1 MPGRG
6 QWRRAGRSALPA
18 VVWRLRGIGGE
29 TGLTGAYNSCAY
41 ELEWCSDLMGS
52 RRNNLIV
59 LALVV
64 VLLGVAAYFI
74 FINEPVTKST
84 QLGLDLQGGVS
95 AQLQGSQT
103 GGGKVTREEIQQAAD
118 LIRQRID
125 RLGVADPDVR
135 VQSEDQI
142 VVQIPGVKNPE
153 EVIRIIGSTAQ
164 LGFYQ
169 VLAADPQPNIP
180 DDEIDS
186 TKKDITETLK
196 EDDAYEKGKT
206 KILFEETPSIEGRGT
221 DVNGYIVHQDP
232 DMTGDSLQQNGANVE
247 FDQQTGKRIVS
258 LELTAEGGRQMGEL
272 TQGMLADAAASGE
285 PALLAIALDQ
295 DIQSAPQVQEPLGQN
310 ISISNDSLPEG
321 LPEDEAKQLETVL
334 NTGALPVNMKVIS
347 ETTVGPTLGFSSLKS
362 GLLAS
367 LVGFGLVLLLLLVIY
382 RALGIVADLALLI
395 YAFLLWGLIVII
407 PITVTLPGI
416 AGIVLSIGVAADANV
431 VIFERIKEEIRRGKS
446 PRTAVGIG
454 YQKGFA
460 AILDGNL
467 TTLITALILF
477 ALSSGSV
484 RGFAVLLA
492 VGVIL
497 SMFTAVSV
505 TRALLGVVSGRGVKL
520 SPGMMGVSKKS
531 LRERQPQKAKAGVR

>member
-1 MPGRG
+1 
-6 QWRRAGRSALPA
+6 
-18 VVWRLRGIGGE
+18 
-29 TGLTGAYNSCAY
+29 
-41 ELEWCSDLMGS
+41 MGS

-64 VLLGVAAYFI
+64 GLLGVAAYFI
-74 FINEPVTKST
+74 FFNQPVTQST

-95 AQLQGSQT
+95 AQLQGSQAN
-103 GGGKVTREEIQQAAD
+103 GGKVTREEIQQAAD

-125 RLGVADPDVR
+125 RLGVAEPDVR
-135 VQSEDQI
+135 VQSENQV
-142 VVQIPGVKNPE
+142 VVQIPGVKNPD

-169 VLAADPQPNIP
+169 VLGSDLQPNTP
-180 DDEIDS
+180 NRQIDA
-186 TKKDITETLK
+186 TKKDITKTLK
-196 EDDAYEKGKT
+196 DDSSYKKGKT
-206 KILFEETPSIEGRGT
+206 KILFEESPPVNGGSGT
-221 DVNGYIVHQDP
+221 DVSGYVVHKNP
-232 DMTGDSLQQNGANVE
+232 DLTGDSLKQNGANVE

-258 LELTAEGGRQMGEL
+258 LELTAEGGRQMAEL
-272 TQGMLADAAASGE
+272 TQKMLADAAASGQ

-310 ISISNDSLPEG
+310 ISISNDSLPQG

-367 LVGFGLVLLLLLVIY
+367 LVGFGLVLLLLLFIY
-382 RALGIVADLALLI
+382 RALGVVADLALLI

-416 AGIVLSIGVAADANV
+416 AGIVLSVGVAADANV
-431 VIFERIKEEIRRGKS
+431 VIFERIKEEVRRGKT
-446 PRTAVGIG
+446 PRSAIQAG
-454 YQKGFA
+454 YDKGYR
-460 AILDGNL
+460 AILDGNI
-467 TTLITALILF
+467 TTLITAFILF

-492 VGVIL
+492 IGVVL
-497 SMFTAVSV
+497 SMFTAIVI
-505 TRALLGVVSGRGVKL
+505 TRALLGLLGDRGIHL
-520 SPGMMGVSKKS
+520 SPALMGVSKAS
-531 LRERQPQKAKAGVR
+531 IGAPQQARVK

>member
-1 MPGRG
+1 
-6 QWRRAGRSALPA
+6 
-18 VVWRLRGIGGE
+18 
-29 TGLTGAYNSCAY
+29 
-41 ELEWCSDLMGS
+41 MGS

-74 FINEPVTKST
+74 FINEPVTEST

-103 GGGKVTREEIQQAAD
+103 GGGKVTREEMQQAAD

-125 RLGVADPDVR
+125 RLGVAEPDVR
-135 VQSEDQI
+135 VQSENQI

-169 VLAADPQPNIP
+169 VLAADYQPNTP
-180 DDEIDS
+180 DDEIDA
-186 TKKDITETLK
+186 TKKDITGTLK
-196 EDDAYEKGKT
+196 EDDAYKKGKT
-206 KILFEETPSIEGRGT
+206 KILFEESPPVKGGNGT
-221 DVNGYIVHQDP
+221 DVNGYIVHQTP
-232 DMTGDSLQQNGANVE
+232 DMTGDSLKQNGANVE
-247 FDQQTGKRIVS
+247 FDQTSGKRIVS
-258 LELTAEGGRQMGEL
+258 LELTAEGGRQMSEL
-272 TQGMLADAAASGE
+272 TQNMLADAAASGE

-295 DIQSAPQVQEPLGQN
+295 DIQSAPQVQDPLGQN

-362 GLLAS
+362 GLFAA
-367 LVGFGLVLLLLLVIY
+367 LVGFALVLFLLLVIY
-382 RALGIVADLALLI
+382 RALGVVADLALLI

-416 AGIVLSIGVAADANV
+416 AGVVLSIGVAADANV
-431 VIFERIKEEIRRGKS
+431 VIFERIKEEIRRGKT
-446 PRTAVGIG
+446 PRSAIQAG
-454 YQKGFA
+454 YDKGFR
-460 AILDGNL
+460 AILDGNI
-467 TTLITALILF
+467 TTLITAFILF

-492 VGVIL
+492 LGVVL
-497 SMFTAVSV
+497 SMFTAIVI
-505 TRALLGVVSGRGVKL
+505 TRALLGLLGDRGIHL
-520 SPGMMGVSKKS
+520 SPSLMGVSKAS
-531 LRERQPQKAKAGVR
+531 MAAATQQAKAR